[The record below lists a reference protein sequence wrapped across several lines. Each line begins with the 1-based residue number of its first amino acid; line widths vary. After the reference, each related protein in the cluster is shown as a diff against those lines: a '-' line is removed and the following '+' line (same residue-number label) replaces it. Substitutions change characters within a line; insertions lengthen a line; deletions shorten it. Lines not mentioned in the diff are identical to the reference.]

1 MKRFY
6 KTVGVQRLGGQF
18 GILLD
23 GRPVKTPGR
32 EVLALRSAAL
42 ADAVAAEWAGQG
54 DALGDMPLTR
64 LANTAIDRVRND
76 RSAAL
81 AQIDAFARHD
91 LVCYRS
97 VRPAELVAREAA
109 AWDAPLF
116 WARTQYGL
124 DLRTTDGTLSI
135 AQPGYDASDLAQ
147 RLSRLDEFALT
158 GLSALVPL
166 LKSAVL
172 ALSLADRRL
181 DAATAH
187 AAAHVDETFQAEKWG
202 RDAEA
207 EKRLKGLLAELEVTN
222 QFLQLARS

>member
-6 KTVGVQRLGGQF
+6 KTVGVQRAGALF
-18 GILLD
+18 GIVLD
-23 GRPVKTPGR
+23 GRPVKTPER

-42 ADAVAAEWAGQG
+42 ADAVAAEWARQG
-54 DALGDMPLTR
+54 DELGDMPLTR
-64 LANTAIDRVRND
+64 LANTAIDRVRAD
-76 RSAAL
+76 RAPAL
-81 AQIDAFARHD
+81 KQIADFAGHD

-97 VRPAELVAREAA
+97 AAPAELAAREAA
-109 AWDAPLF
+109 AWDLPLL
-116 WARTQYGL
+116 WARTQHGL
-124 DLRTTDGTLSI
+124 DLKTTTGAVSI
-135 AQPGYDASDLAQ
+135 PQPGFDAGDLGQ

-158 GLSALVPL
+158 GLSAAAPL

-172 ALSLADRRL
+172 ALVMADGRL
-181 DAATAH
+181 DAAAAH

-222 QFLQLARS
+222 LFLQLAKS